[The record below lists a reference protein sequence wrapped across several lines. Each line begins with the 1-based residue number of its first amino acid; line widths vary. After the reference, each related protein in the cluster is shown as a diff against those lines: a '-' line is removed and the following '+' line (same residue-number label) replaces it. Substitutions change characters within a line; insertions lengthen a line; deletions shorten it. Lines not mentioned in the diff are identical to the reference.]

1 MGKTPLRRGFR
12 SDASSFCTPE
22 RGRACLFQSI
32 FCDFTRT
39 SASGEPAMSHKT
51 GWQEKTNGWRNTHIH
66 FLKYKPPLRFARSD
80 RSLATGGGPF
90 CVERRN
96 KWGR

>member
-51 GWQEKTNGWRNTHIH
+51 GEAALFVLSGGNKNGGVDESTRRVAH
-66 FLKYKPPLRFARSD
+66 RRE
-80 RSLATGGGPF
+80 
-90 CVERRN
+90 ERRLSFS
-96 KWGR
+96 KS